1 MLHHLRVARPVS
13 DLARTRDMYCR
24 GLGLRVIEIFQ
35 DHEGFDGIM
44 LGAAGAEYHFEFTR
58 CRRHAVQPTPTV
70 EDLIVFY
77 VPAQDEWRATCASME
92 AAGFRRVA
100 AFNPYWEAFGH
111 TYEDC
116 DRYRIVVQHAEWTSW
131 R

>member
-1 MLHHLRVARPVS
+1 
-13 DLARTRDMYCR
+13 MYCR
-24 GLGLRVIEIFQ
+24 GLGLKVIESFQ

-44 LGAAGAEYHFEFTR
+44 LGAAGADYHFEFTR
-58 CRRHAVQPTPTV
+58 CRRHPVRPASTV

-77 VPAQDEWRATCASME
+77 VPAQAEWRAICASME

-100 AFNPYWEAFGH
+100 AFNPYWEASGR

-116 DRYRIVVQHAEWTSW
+116 DGYRVVVQRDDWSNW